1 MDVKRLFDFFTN
13 QIKIGGFNLGEK
25 KLVLAYTLDCSQTLN
40 LLEKLIKWGNFL
52 KINKSLLIVTMILA
66 SLIILGSASAAD
78 IDDIAVADEEVES
91 VSDSLDYQNEDIL
104 TDEENPISV
113 SAPQAVYGED
123 ASVEISV
130 ANTEILNGNKNV
142 GLYVNGEYL
151 QDIELDDEGKAT
163 HTFAAK
169 SLEAGDYNILAKVNG
184 ADISSSLTKLTICK
198 ATPVISVEDVS
209 VTSGEVIT
217 IPFNITDGKG
227 NNITADVIVSIIMEG
242 NSFSKYI
249 PNVTGSVASF
259 DMSSMMAMFAGS
271 GNDSNG
277 TGGFDW
283 ASMFGGGNGSSG
295 NGTGGFDWASMFGGG
310 NGSGGMD
317 WASMFGGGNG
327 SNGSSFDMAS
337 MMGMM
342 GMGAA
347 PNSFAYVFEEGV
359 YNISVQVLPNRN
371 YNAAVND
378 TAKLNVVQGDI
389 VNINRLAT
397 KIEYKNMTTKT
408 VNVDVDNRTGEY
420 FKFTLKDA
428 SGKAIANRTVQ
439 IGFNGKVYDRTTDD
453 KGQAKLQINL
463 KAAGTYTF
471 AVAFL
476 GDDAFNGSFVVA
488 KITVKKQTAKLT
500 TSNASYK
507 ASAKTKTLKATFKSA
522 KGNPIAGKKVT
533 FTVNGKKYTATT
545 DSKGVAK
552 VKVSLSKKGTYSF
565 TVKYAGDNTYAAVSA
580 KGKLTIK

>member
-78 IDDIAVADEEVES
+78 IDDLAVADEEVES

-283 ASMFGGGNGSSG
+283 ASMFGGGNGS
-295 NGTGGFDWASMFGGG
+295 NE
-310 NGSGGMD
+310 
-317 WASMFGGGNG
+317 
-327 SNGSSFDMAS
+327 SSFDMAS

-389 VNINRLAT
+389 ANINRLAT
-397 KIEYKNMTTKT
+397 KIEYKNMTTKA

-476 GDDAFNGSFVVA
+476 GDDAFNGSFIVA

>member
-1 MDVKRLFDFFTN
+1 
-13 QIKIGGFNLGEK
+13 
-25 KLVLAYTLDCSQTLN
+25 
-40 LLEKLIKWGNFL
+40 
-52 KINKSLLIVTMILA
+52 MILA

-113 SAPQAVYGED
+113 SAPEAVYGED

-169 SLEAGDYNILAKVNG
+169 SLDAGDYNILAKVNG

-198 ATPVISVEDVS
+198 ATPVVSVEDVT

-249 PNVTGSVASF
+249 ANVTGSVASF

-283 ASMFGGGNGSSG
+283 S
-295 NGTGGFDWASMFGGG
+295 SMFGGG

-327 SNGSSFDMAS
+327 SNESSFDMSA

-347 PNSFAYVFEEGV
+347 PNSFAYVFEEGE

-378 TAKLNVVQGDI
+378 TAKLNVLQGDI
-389 VNINRLAT
+389 ANINRLAT
-397 KIEYKNMTTKT
+397 TIEYKDMTTKA

-428 SGKAIANRTVQ
+428 SGKPIANRTVQ
-439 IGFNGKVYDRTTDD
+439 IGFNGKVYDRKTDD
-453 KGQAKLQINL
+453 NGQAKLQINL

-500 TSNASYK
+500 TSDASYK

-552 VKVSLSKKGTYSF
+552 VKVSLSKKGTYNF
-565 TVKYAGDNTYAAVSA
+565 TVKYAGDNTYAAVTA